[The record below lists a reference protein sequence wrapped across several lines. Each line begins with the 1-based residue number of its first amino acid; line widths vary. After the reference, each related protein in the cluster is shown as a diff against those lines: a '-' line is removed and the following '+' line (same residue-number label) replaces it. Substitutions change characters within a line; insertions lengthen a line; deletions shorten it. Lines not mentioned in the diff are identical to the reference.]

1 MSSAVKAGTRR
12 GAAVPSGAK
21 PAAGPPA
28 KPDVKGADARS
39 AEGGFSLPPGRALA
53 ICLQLQTAILEHRL
67 RPGMK
72 LSEDEV
78 GEIFGASRTVVRAA
92 LHALAHS
99 GLVSMERNRGAF
111 VSRPTIRE
119 AHEVFEAR
127 AVIEPRVARLAAGC
141 TTESQLENLKA
152 HIEAEHVALAAGEMS
167 RSLYLS
173 GQFHIAVSEIADQQ
187 VLGTIIRSLISRS
200 SLIIALYWKRPDTAC
215 ESHSHHAL
223 MRAMESQDG
232 QGAEEIMK
240 SHIVDLHSGLDL
252 VEHSHHDQ
260 ALSEVFKK

>member
-1 MSSAVKAGTRR
+1 MTAVVMG
-12 GAAVPSGAK
+12 GLGVEEAA
-21 PAAGPPA
+21 AAE
-28 KPDVKGADARS
+28 S
-39 AEGGFSLPPGRALA
+39 GFSLPPGRALA
-53 ICLQLQTAILEHRL
+53 ICLELQKAILEHRL

-72 LSEDEV
+72 LSEDDV

-99 GLVSMERNRGAF
+99 GLVTIERNRGAF

-127 AVIEPRVARLAAGC
+127 ALIEPRVARMAAIAM
-141 TTESQLENLKA
+141 TDAHLENLKA
-152 HIEAEHVALAAGEMS
+152 HIDAEHVALAAGEMGK
-167 RSLYLS
+167 SLMLS
-173 GQFHIAVSEIADQQ
+173 GQFHIAVAEIADQQ
-187 VLGTIIRSLISRS
+187 VLGGIIRQLISRS

-223 MRAMESQDG
+223 LAAMKAHDG
-232 QGAEEIMK
+232 QAAEEIMK

-252 VEHSHHDQ
+252 REQTHHELTL
-260 ALSEVFKK
+260 AEVFRG